1 MKYYLKDIKSYKYI
15 LHVQIRGS
23 HIVIT
28 ADFLFLRFPLSVKI
42 TPSMAPVSELLL
54 YYVRPDGEIVAT
66 TYSIKVGHCFENKV
80 KSAWH
85 TDAQTPGT
93 ATQYHVEAAPWSLC
107 GISAVDKST
116 RFLVGSKA
124 NLIDADQTFEQ
135 LKRFY
140 IEPELRPIWT
150 QCKGTQGV
158 SVIEQSNITVHQFH
172 F

>member
-1 MKYYLKDIKSYKYI
+1 
-15 LHVQIRGS
+15 
-23 HIVIT
+23 
-28 ADFLFLRFPLSVKI
+28 
-42 TPSMAPVSELLL
+42 MAPVSELLL

-93 ATQYHVEAAPWSLC
+93 VTQYHVEAAPWSLC

-116 RFLVGSKA
+116 RFLGSKA

-150 QCKGTQGV
+150 QCKGTQ
-158 SVIEQSNITVHQFH
+158 SIWVIKYNSASILYCLFFLSDFLCIIQSCYSMIEVDIFVILSI
-172 F
+172 

>member
-1 MKYYLKDIKSYKYI
+1 
-15 LHVQIRGS
+15 
-23 HIVIT
+23 
-28 ADFLFLRFPLSVKI
+28 
-42 TPSMAPVSELLL
+42 MAPVSELLL

-93 ATQYHVEAAPWSLC
+93 VTQYHVEAAPWSLC

-116 RFLVGSKA
+116 RFLGSKA

-150 QCKGTQGV
+150 QCKGTQIIW
-158 SVIEQSNITVHQFH
+158 VIKYNGASIL
-172 F
+172 

>member
-1 MKYYLKDIKSYKYI
+1 MQIK
-15 LHVQIRGS
+15 GS
-23 HIVIT
+23 HIFIT

-93 ATQYHVEAAPWSLC
+93 TTQYHVEAAPWSLC

-150 QCKGTQGV
+150 QCKGTQV
-158 SVIEQSNITVHQFH
+158 SDIKQSNISINSFLFCVFPIR
-172 F
+172 FFNLCII